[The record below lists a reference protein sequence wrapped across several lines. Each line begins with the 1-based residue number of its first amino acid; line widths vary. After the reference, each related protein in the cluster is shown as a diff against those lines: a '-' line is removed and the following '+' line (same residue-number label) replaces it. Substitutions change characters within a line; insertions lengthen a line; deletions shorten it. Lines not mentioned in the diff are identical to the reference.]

1 MRLLPAPLPPRRGR
15 GSQSVNPLF
24 AILRSYIFVTD
35 APPHPLA
42 VRFAQIVAFLLQGI
56 GECGLRRQIAG
67 PLTFRLQRRF
77 NKMVRRFAALLAH
90 LAAFGA
96 DAPRRVYDRKQPP
109 ATTAPQEPLQDPSPP
124 QVPVQVPP
132 PDPDPDPWHNPL
144 PKWARPAAARR
155 PALPLSQAVRVPSRG
170 KWLAGLSLNVNCAG
184 SQLQH
189 LMYDPE
195 LGALLAAS
203 PRLVALIRPLCRML
217 AVEFPHGILPPRP
230 PRAPRPRRL
239 RWRPSRRC
247 DLLRLVRMGTP
258 LIET

>member
-1 MRLLPAPLPPRRGR
+1 MGRVTNPA
-15 GSQSVNPLF
+15 
-24 AILRSYIFVTD
+24 
-35 APPHPLA
+35 PHPLA
-42 VRFAQIVAFLLQGI
+42 ARFAQIVAFLLQGI

-67 PLTFRLQRRF
+67 PLTFRLHRRF
-77 NKMVRRFAALLAH
+77 TKMVRRFAALLAH

-96 DAPRRVYDRKQPP
+96 DAPRRTYNRKQPP
-109 ATTAPQEPLQDPSPP
+109 PAATPQEPP
-124 QVPVQVPP
+124 QVPAPTPAQVPP
-132 PDPDPDPWHNPL
+132 PDPDPRQNPL

-155 PALPLSQAVRVPSRG
+155 AAPPLSQAVRVPSRRR
-170 KWLAGLSLNVNCAG
+170 WLAGLSLNINCAG

-189 LMYDPE
+189 MLYDPE
-195 LGALLAAS
+195 LGSLLAAS

-217 AVEFPHGILPPRP
+217 GVEFPHGILPPRP
-230 PRAPRPRRL
+230 PRAPRAPRPRRL

>member
-1 MRLLPAPLPPRRGR
+1 M
-15 GSQSVNPLF
+15 
-24 AILRSYIFVTD
+24 TD
-35 APPHPLA
+35 APPQPLA
-42 VRFAQIVAFLLQGI
+42 VRFAEFVTFLLQGI

-96 DAPRRVYDRKQPP
+96 DAPRRAWHRKQPP
-109 ATTAPQEPLQDPSPP
+109 PAATPQDPP
-124 QVPVQVPP
+124 QVAAQVPP
-132 PDPDPDPWHNPL
+132 QDPDPWHNPL

-155 PALPLSQAVRVPSRG
+155 AAPPLSQAVRVPSRA
-170 KWLAGLSLNVNCAG
+170 KWLTGLSLNVNCAG

-195 LGALLAAS
+195 LASLLAAS
-203 PRLVALIRPLCRML
+203 PRLVALLRPLCRML